1 MDLHDKV
8 RARGVHDAVVVIHS
22 GTGRLRGFTPKDL
35 TRNGLAIDRDVI
47 YSLDIS
53 HRLGDLQALFPHR
66 RFCIYTRDP
75 DSPKGTLS
83 PL

>member
-8 RARGVHDAVVVIHS
+8 RARGLHDAVVVIHS

-53 HRLGDLQALFPHR
+53 HRLGDLRGFFRTGASAS
-66 RFCIYTRDP
+66 ISETRTVQRAP
-75 DSPKGTLS
+75 
-83 PL
+83 